1 MLNRRGFSVAVLGGA
16 SLAFP
21 ALALQARPERTR
33 VTIAV
38 AGKASIY
45 HLPLTVAEQRGYFR
59 AEGLDV
65 DIMDCT
71 GASRALQAM
80 ATGTADVV
88 SGAYEQTISQQ
99 LRGQS
104 LQAFVLQGRTPQI
117 AIGVSTRNL
126 PNYQGMVD
134 LRGKKIGVS
143 APGAA
148 TNMAVSMMLARAG
161 LSPDEVSFIGV
172 GTSAGALASVRS
184 GQIDAISNMDPVMTQ
199 LEQQGELR
207 IISDTRTLQG
217 SLAVFGGPMPAACLL
232 APQEFVAKT
241 PLVCQSLA
249 NGVVLAL
256 RWLRSAGHADLLKT
270 VPESHFLGDRALYLA
285 SFIKAREAIA
295 LDGLIPSEGPDTA
308 LRVLTRCDP
317 TLRADKVELARTY
330 TNEFARRA
338 KDRYGV

>member
-1 MLNRRGFSVAVLGGA
+1 MLNRRGFSAAVLGSA

-21 ALALQARPERTR
+21 ALALQPRPEKTR

-45 HLPLTVAEQRGYFR
+45 HLPLTIAEQRGYFR

-65 DIMDCT
+65 EIVDHT
-71 GASRALQAM
+71 GASRALQAL

-88 SGAYEQTISQQ
+88 SGAFEQTLAQQ
-99 LRGQS
+99 ARGQF
-104 LQAFVLQGRTPQI
+104 LQAFVLQGRAPQI
-117 AIGVSTRNL
+117 AIGISTRNL
-126 PNYQGMVD
+126 PNYQSVAD
-134 LRGKKIGVS
+134 LRGKKVGVS

-148 TNMAVSMMLARAG
+148 TNMAAALVLARAG
-161 LSPDEVSFIGV
+161 LSPDDVSFIGV
-172 GTSAGALASVRS
+172 GSSAGAVASVRS

-217 SLAVFGGPMPAACLL
+217 TLAVFGGPMPAGCLL
-232 APQEFVAKT
+232 APQEFLQKQPAT
-241 PLVCQSLA
+241 CQALA
-249 NGVVLAL
+249 NGMVLAL
-256 RWLRSAGHADLLKT
+256 RWLRAVGPAELLKT
-270 VPESHFLGDRALYLA
+270 VPESHLLGDRALYLA
-285 SFIKAREAIA
+285 WFLKSREAIA
-295 LDGLIPSEGPDTA
+295 LDGLIPAEGADTA
-308 LRVLTRCDP
+308 LRAMVSVEP
-317 TLRADKVELARTY
+317 GLRPEKIDLARTY